1 MTRFGILGHTENNIA
16 MLCELSDVVSKV
28 AGLLG
33 ASRGRI
39 SGIEVKDDVLTF
51 LHVILEIMT
60 LTTRIDAIEKR
71 TFFSDTKVNRVG
83 HETR

>member
-1 MTRFGILGHTENNIA
+1 
-16 MLCELSDVVSKV
+16 LSDVVSKV